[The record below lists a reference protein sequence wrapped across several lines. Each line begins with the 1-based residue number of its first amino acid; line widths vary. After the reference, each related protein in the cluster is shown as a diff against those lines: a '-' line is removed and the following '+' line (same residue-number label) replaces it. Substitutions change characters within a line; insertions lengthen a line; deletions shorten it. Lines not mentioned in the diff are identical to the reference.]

1 MPAGRKPAGW
11 AGRGLRKEVQLE
23 GRSSAVGG
31 GSTAKA
37 WPNPASWAA
46 GAMEPQLGLHELLHV
61 FSFLEAR
68 DLLCA
73 AQVDKVVSPVPGG
86 RQGWAHGLWRVRG
99 WSVPSR
105 PQFPKSGRERAAVLN
120 PPGISRGRS
129 WPPG

>member
-11 AGRGLRKEVQLE
+11 AGRGLRKEDQLE
-23 GRSSAVGG
+23 GRGSALGG
-31 GSTAKA
+31 GARPSGAEAQRRRGPT
-37 WPNPASWAA
+37 PASWAA

-86 RQGWAHGLWRVRG
+86 RQG
-99 WSVPSR
+99 
-105 PQFPKSGRERAAVLN
+105 
-120 PPGISRGRS
+120 
-129 WPPG
+129 